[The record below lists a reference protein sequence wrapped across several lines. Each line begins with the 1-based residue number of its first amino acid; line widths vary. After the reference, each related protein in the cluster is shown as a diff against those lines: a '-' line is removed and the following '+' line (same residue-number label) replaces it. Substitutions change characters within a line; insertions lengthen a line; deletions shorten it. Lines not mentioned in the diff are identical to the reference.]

1 MQERS
6 LSPEAEVMRLLSSN
20 LFKRYNTVVQE
31 EDKRLID
38 ANSLISRRIEE
49 LDILHNKHLGVGG
62 TAGFTAGLVA
72 EQLETPDEEAFLS
85 GNVIKANED
94 ARIIREQAAVQ
105 AETILTKAREEADAI
120 RRAAIEQAQ
129 ADGEEVIRQASSQ
142 GYEEGLQK
150 AAREAETLKQQFME
164 RQRQMEE
171 EYQRLIDE
179 IEPELVDAIT
189 GVYEHIFHV
198 ELHKYRDILAYLIS
212 CAMRKAEGSR
222 NFLIHVSKEDY
233 PYVSMQKKQI
243 TAGSISGNTM
253 LEIIED
259 VTLNRNECLI
269 ETDGGIFD
277 CGLGTQLEELGQKL
291 RLLSYENK

>member
-1 MQERS
+1 
-6 LSPEAEVMRLLSSN
+6 MRLLSSN

-62 TAGFTAGLVA
+62 SAGFTAGLVA
-72 EQLETPDEEAFLS
+72 EQLEAPDEEAFLS

-94 ARIIREQAAVQ
+94 ARIIREQAAAQ
-105 AETILTKAREEADAI
+105 AESILTKAREEADAI

-150 AAREAETLKQQFME
+150 AAREAETLKQQLMDRH
-164 RQRQMEE
+164 RQLEE

-179 IEPELVDAIT
+179 IEPKLVDAIT

-198 ELHKYRDILAYLIS
+198 ELHQYRDILAYLIS

-243 TAGSISGNTM
+243 TAGSISVNTM

-291 RLLSYENK
+291 RLLSYEK